1 MEVLALNYTIAYTHT
16 NTELQL
22 FIQQEGFYFEYK
34 IEQNIY
40 IKKRKKLFDYNE
52 TIIKRLSKEIIGI

>member
-16 NTELQL
+16 KTELQL

>member
-1 MEVLALNYTIAYTHT
+1 MEVVALNYTIAYTHT

>member
-1 MEVLALNYTIAYTHT
+1 LEVVALDYTIAYTHT

>member
-1 MEVLALNYTIAYTHT
+1 LEVLALNYTIAYTHT

>member
-1 MEVLALNYTIAYTHT
+1 LEVVALNYTIAYTHT